1 MEIKKNIPNNTV
13 TRKLADFDHE
23 TGNVYKSIN
32 VIARRANQISAELKS
47 ELKSKLN

>member
-13 TRKLADFDHE
+13 TRKLVDFDHE

-32 VIARRANQISAELKS
+32 VIARRANQTAGTVLPQQCG
-47 ELKSKLN
+47 